1 MFQGKGGCGGPLAQL
16 ESYCLATAQESEY
29 CSVVMCVL
37 GLKAFGA
44 DHGSNEG
51 PHVDDE
57 TDPAGG
63 HLDPEN

>member
-1 MFQGKGGCGGPLAQL
+1 MVPWRSLN
-16 ESYCLATAQESEY
+16 ATAWPQPKNQS
-29 CSVVMCVL
+29 SVVMCVL

-44 DHGSNEG
+44 DHGSNQG

-63 HLDPEN
+63 HFDPEN